1 MTDETL
7 EEFEEFEKDD
17 WPENRKVDN
26 TLWDEAWDD
35 TDEVRP
41 VIRRTTDGFPPQP
54 SSSRRRQ
61 GTCRPLPILCPFVS
75 TVPILLTSFLLAG
88 G

>member
-1 MTDETL
+1 MADETL

-35 TDEVRP
+35 TDEVRL
-41 VIRRTTDGFPPQP
+41 VIRRTTHGFPA
-54 SSSRRRQ
+54 SSSLLGFQ
-61 GTCRPLPILCPFVS
+61 TSAKFVS
-75 TVPILLTSFLLAG
+75 TVPSAC
-88 G
+88 

>member
-1 MTDETL
+1 MMTDETL

-41 VIRRTTDGFPPQP
+41 VIRRTTGGFQPQP
-54 SSSRRRQ
+54 TASRRRQ
-61 GTCRPLPILCPFVS
+61 
-75 TVPILLTSFLLAG
+75 
-88 G
+88 